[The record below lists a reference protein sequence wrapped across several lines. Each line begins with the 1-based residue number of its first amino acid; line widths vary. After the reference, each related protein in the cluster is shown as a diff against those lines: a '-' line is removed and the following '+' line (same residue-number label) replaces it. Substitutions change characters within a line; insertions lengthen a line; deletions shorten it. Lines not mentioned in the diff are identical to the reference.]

1 MTFPLPTL
9 GLFAGYGGLE
19 LGLERAGVAHTVAQ
33 AEIDPWCREVERR
46 HWPHAHRF
54 EDVREVTR
62 GAVGLD
68 GVDLVCGGFP
78 CQPVSVAGKRRAQ
91 ADERWLW
98 PEFARIV
105 SELRPA
111 IVVAENVPG
120 LRTAGLRDVLADLA
134 ALGFDAEWTCFR
146 AWDLGAPHLRDRF
159 WLVAT
164 DPDRAELRD
173 EPGWLRRSVERK
185 AAAVAGGARANLRR
199 TGELDPDAR
208 VLEELRRAPERE
220 IETIQIADGTGVRCA
235 ADGHSNADRVSSDVR
250 APKGREDA
258 DADGARER
266 IERALAFSAARGW
279 GGRAGWSIDPAP
291 RVDDGPAEGLARG
304 GRERARKAA
313 GNGVVVACAEAVGV
327 AIREAVSVAARAVED
342 AA

>member
-1 MTFPLPTL
+1 MTWPLPTL

-19 LGLERAGVAHTVAQ
+19 LGLERAGIAHTVCQ
-33 AEIDPWCREVERR
+33 VEIDPYCREIERR
-46 HWPHAHRF
+46 HWPHATRHN
-54 EDVREVTR
+54 DVREVRR
-62 GAVGLD
+62 GTDGTS
-68 GVDLVCGGFP
+68 GVDLICGGFP

-164 DPDRAELRD
+164 DPDRTELRD
-173 EPGWLRRSVERK
+173 EPGWLGRSVERK

-199 TGELDPDAR
+199 TGELDSDAR
-208 VLEELRRAPERE
+208 VLEELRRA
-220 IETIQIADGTGVRCA
+220 
-235 ADGHSNADRVSSDVR
+235 ADGHSDADRVSSYVR
-250 APKGREDA
+250 SPKGSEDSN
-258 DADGARER
+258 ADGARER

-279 GGRAGWSIDPAP
+279 GGRAGWSIDWAP
-291 RVDDGPAEGLARG
+291 RMDDGPAPGLDRG
-304 GRERARKAA
+304 GRERAREAA
-313 GNGVVVACAEAVGV
+313 GNGVVVACAEAVGL
-327 AIREAVSVAARAVED
+327 AIREAVRVTPRAATRA
-342 AA
+342 A

>member
-1 MTFPLPTL
+1 MTWPLPTL

-19 LGLERAGVAHTVAQ
+19 LGLERAGIAHTVCQ
-33 AEIDPWCREVERR
+33 VEIDPYCREIERR
-46 HWPHAHRF
+46 HWPHATRHN
-54 EDVREVTR
+54 DVREVRR
-62 GAVGLD
+62 GTDGTS
-68 GVDLVCGGFP
+68 GVDLICGGFP
-78 CQPVSVAGKRRAQ
+78 CQPVSVAGRRRAQ

-164 DPDRAELRD
+164 DARRVDLRLQ
-173 EPGWLRRSVERK
+173 PGWLGRSIERQ
-185 AAAVAGGARANLRR
+185 ASAVSRDARAPR
-199 TGELDPDAR
+199 
-208 VLEELRRAPERE
+208 
-220 IETIQIADGTGVRCA
+220 GT
-235 ADGHSNADRVSSDVR
+235 
-250 APKGREDA
+250 A
-258 DADGARER
+258 DAHGCVVGRDVQAGEPEAANDRGGGITNANALWRLEQARLVA
-266 IERALAFSAARGW
+266 IQRGW
-279 GGRAGWSIDPAP
+279 SERCGWTLDPAP
-291 RVDDGPAEGLARG
+291 RMDDGPAPGLARG

-313 GNGVVVACAEAVGV
+313 GNGVVVACAEAVGL
-327 AIREAVSVAARAVED
+327 AIREAVEVTPRAATRA
-342 AA
+342 A

>member
-1 MTFPLPTL
+1 MTWPLPTL

-19 LGLERAGVAHTVAQ
+19 LGLERAGIAHTVCQ
-33 AEIDPWCREVERR
+33 VEIDPYCREIERR
-46 HWPHAHRF
+46 HWPHATRHN
-54 EDVREVTR
+54 DVREVRR
-62 GAVGLD
+62 GTDGVA

-164 DPDRAELRD
+164 DPDRTRVHEQ
-173 EPGWLRRSVERK
+173 PGWLSRACGPRQADAQDV
-185 AAAVAGGARANLRR
+185 GAY
-199 TGELDPDAR
+199 G
-208 VLEELRRAPERE
+208 
-220 IETIQIADGTGVRCA
+220 A
-235 ADGHSNADRVSSDVR
+235 ADSDGECGRRELQARQPEVADVGGVGV
-250 APKGREDA
+250 ADA
-258 DADGARER
+258 DALRRLEQARLV
-266 IERALAFSAARGW
+266 AVQRGW
-279 GGRAGWSIDPAP
+279 SERCGWTLDPAP
-291 RVDDGPAEGLARG
+291 RMDDGPAPGLDRG

-327 AIREAVSVAARAVED
+327 AIREAVEVTPRAATRAAGVGGNRVIPSC
-342 AA
+342 

>member
-1 MTFPLPTL
+1 MTWPLPTL

-19 LGLERAGVAHTVAQ
+19 LGLERAGIAHTVCQ
-33 AEIDPWCREVERR
+33 VEIDPYCREIERR
-46 HWPHAHRF
+46 HWPHAARHN
-54 EDVREVTR
+54 DVREVGR
-62 GAVGLD
+62 GTDGTS
-68 GVDLVCGGFP
+68 GVDLICGGFP
-78 CQPVSVAGKRRAQ
+78 CQPVSVAGKRRAK

-146 AWDLGAPHLRDRF
+146 AWDLGAPHIRDRF

-164 DPDRAELRD
+164 DPDRTELRD
-173 EPGWLRRSVERK
+173 EPGWLGRSVERQ
-185 AAAVAGGARANLRR
+185 AAAVARIDGANGGGVAHAAHVALGNRVQEPARLDVKPVR
-199 TGELDPDAR
+199 TGDRSES
-208 VLEELRRAPERE
+208 V
-220 IETIQIADGTGVRCA
+220 GV
-235 ADGHSNADRVSSDVR
+235 VT
-250 APKGREDA
+250 DA
-258 DADGARER
+258 DPVRRLEQARLVA
-266 IERALAFSAARGW
+266 IQRGW
-279 GGRAGWSIDPAP
+279 SERCGWTLDPAP
-291 RVDDGPAEGLARG
+291 RMDDGPAPGLDRG

-327 AIREAVSVAARAVED
+327 AIREAVEVTPRAATRA
-342 AA
+342 A